1 MHANANIAFQLQE
14 TRRLLDAVLSIQPRT
29 SGGSGSTASSSD
41 TVVATLCA
49 ETLSALPPD
58 LDVSEAAAA
67 LFERMPDGKLNSL
80 SVVLGQE
87 VERFQRLA
95 AVLRQSLVTLQA
107 AIRGQVVMSAELE
120 AAYNALL
127 LNQVGEEGR
136 LACKQPSRCSG
147 VLQIIV
153 QGGQPVCRQLVCA
166 TAAGSGNP
174 QQLGPDISDVLP

>member
-14 TRRLLDAVLSIQPRT
+14 TRRLLDTVLSIQPRI
-29 SGGSGSTASSSD
+29 SAGSGSSASSSD
-41 TVVATLCA
+41 TVVAALCA
-49 ETLSALPPD
+49 ETLEALPAD
-58 LDVSEAAAA
+58 LDLAEAAAG

-95 AVLRQSLVTLQA
+95 AVLRQSLVALQA

-127 LNQVGEEGR
+127 LNQVRALPRSTRAPGW
-136 LACKQPSRCSG
+136 LSSAHNQHSRWLPAI
-147 VLQIIV
+147 VLERNTNAV
-153 QGGQPVCRQLVCA
+153 MCRNTC
-166 TAAGSGNP
+166 
-174 QQLGPDISDVLP
+174 